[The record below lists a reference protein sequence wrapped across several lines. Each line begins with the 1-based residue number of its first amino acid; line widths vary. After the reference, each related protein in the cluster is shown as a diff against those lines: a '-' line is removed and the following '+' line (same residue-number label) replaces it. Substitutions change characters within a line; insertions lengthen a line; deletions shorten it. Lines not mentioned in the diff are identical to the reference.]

1 MNFKKIG
8 NSYVI
13 RLDKGEKI
21 LESIKSFCAKN
32 GIKCG
37 HFNGIGAAD
46 EAEFGFYIESKKKYN
61 FELFRQPLEI
71 VSLNGNITTLNRE
84 IHVHCH
90 AVFGDA
96 NMEAI
101 AGHLKEATVSF
112 TCEIFLVRLDSEVGR
127 KYNDK
132 TGLNLMELQS
142 N

>member
-1 MNFKKIG
+1 MISKKTG
-8 NSYVI
+8 NNYII

-21 LESIKSFCAKN
+21 LESVKNFCAKN

-37 HFNGIGAAD
+37 YFNGIGAAS

-71 VSLNGNITTLNRE
+71 VSLNGNITTLNGE

-101 AGHLKEATVSF
+101 ASHLKEAVVSF
-112 TCEIFLVRLDSEVGR
+112 TCEIFLVSLDSEAER
-127 KYNDK
+127 KYDEK
-132 TGLNLMELQS
+132 TGLNLIDL
-142 N
+142 